1 MPSLKFMAS
10 WWQGTIF
17 ALTFSLLG
25 WAILPYPGIQNDEVL
40 FATPYFHAVG
50 SSIFQFGIFH
60 RRVPV
65 MFLTYLGALKNW
77 LCAPIFWLAP
87 PTSWAVRVPPLLL
100 GALTI
105 LLFVRLL
112 ETVHGR
118 RAARIG
124 GLLLATDTMFL
135 LTTCFDWGPVALQ
148 HFLLL
153 AGGLL
158 LVKFVEQPRRR
169 TLYWGF
175 FCFGLAIWDKA
186 LFVWILGGLA
196 LGAILIFP
204 RELWKRVT
212 ARNVRWAAAGFCL
225 GALPLIVYNS
235 ASGFA
240 TFRSNSSFAF
250 DELARK
256 AQVLRASWNGSA
268 LLGYIASNP
277 DQQALPQPAHSLVE
291 RLSFALHGGLGDHPF
306 NQLTPAFCAALLL
319 LPFLWRTRARKVL
332 LFSLVAMAAAWFQMA
347 IAKGA
352 GGSAHHAVLLWP
364 IPHLFMAVAFAE
376 ASLQW
381 RTAGRW
387 AIAVV
392 VIYLAAQNLLL
403 TNQYLYQ
410 LVRYGSPHSWTDAIY
425 PLSDELGRMR
435 APQIVIEDWG
445 ILNPLV
451 LLQKGTLPMIIVDDA
466 FLSPGLSGALRNY
479 HRGLLESALWVG
491 HTPAYQEMAGT
502 NRKILEA
509 ASSAGFRKELIETI
523 SDREGRAAFEIFG
536 FRKTN

>member
-1 MPSLKFMAS
+1 
-10 WWQGTIF
+10 
-17 ALTFSLLG
+17 
-25 WAILPYPGIQNDEVL
+25 
-40 FATPYFHAVG
+40 
-50 SSIFQFGIFH
+50 
-60 RRVPV
+60 
-65 MFLTYLGALKNW
+65 
-77 LCAPIFWLAP
+77 
-87 PTSWAVRVPPLLL
+87 
-100 GALTI
+100 
-105 LLFVRLL
+105 
-112 ETVHGR
+112 
-118 RAARIG
+118 
-124 GLLLATDTMFL
+124 
-135 LTTCFDWGPVALQ
+135 
-148 HFLLL
+148 
-153 AGGLL
+153 
-158 LVKFVEQPRRR
+158 
-169 TLYWGF
+169 
-175 FCFGLAIWDKA
+175 
-186 LFVWILGGLA
+186 
-196 LGAILIFP
+196 
-204 RELWKRVT
+204 
-212 ARNVRWAAAGFCL
+212 
-225 GALPLIVYNS
+225 
-235 ASGFA
+235 
-240 TFRSNSSFAF
+240 
-250 DELARK
+250 
-256 AQVLRASWNGSA
+256 
-268 LLGYIASNP
+268 
-277 DQQALPQPAHSLVE
+277 
-291 RLSFALHGGLGDHPF
+291 
-306 NQLTPAFCAALLL
+306 
-319 LPFLWRTRARKVL
+319 
-332 LFSLVAMAAAWFQMA
+332 
-347 IAKGA
+347 
-352 GGSAHHAVLLWP
+352 
-364 IPHLFMAVAFAE
+364 MAVAFAE